1 MVMSTHPK
9 SMPSRA
15 KLEAPTIAAGEFKAK
30 CLKLMDEVAKMQQP
44 VTVTK
49 HGKPIVQIV
58 PIAPAESKP
67 FRSLFGRS
75 PGIKVP
81 NEKEWKKL
89 KSDWAQEWEDSF
101 QKSAQVFEPSKSRK
115 K

>member
-1 MVMSTHPK
+1 MSAHPK
-9 SMPSRA
+9 SMPSPATGPR
-15 KLEAPTIAAGEFKAK
+15 KVPAGEFKAK
-30 CLKLMDEVAKMQQP
+30 CLKLMDEVAEAQEP
-44 VTVTK
+44 ITITK
-49 HGKPIVQIV
+49 RGKAVVQLV
-58 PIAPAESKP
+58 PMPAEEKP

-101 QKSAQVFEPSKSRK
+101 QKSAQVFEQSKSRK

>member
-1 MVMSTHPK
+1 MVMSAHPK
-9 SMPSRA
+9 SLPSAEPEPR
-15 KLEAPTIAAGEFKAK
+15 TIPAGEFKAK
-30 CLKLMDEVAKMQQP
+30 CLKLMDEVAETQQP
-44 VTVTK
+44 VIVTK
-49 HGKPIVQIV
+49 RGKAIIQLV
-58 PIAPAESKP
+58 PVAAESKP